1 MLRVSPLDNGD
12 NPFLCV
18 EPGTSFG
25 YLIRVPPDHPAVTFW
40 YDSHLH
46 GMVANRIAS
55 FSHHRGGAR
64 LKATITDR
72 RSPQRPPP
80 KHRRPDRI
88 SPDPYATRRA
98 RRPVAR
104 A

>member
-1 MLRVSPLDNGD
+1 MDNGD

-40 YDSHLH
+40 YHSHHH

-64 LKATITDR
+64 SKSDHDQLQELPKTTTET
-72 RSPQRPPP
+72 PPP
-80 KHRRPDRI
+80 RTHLAGPVH
-88 SPDPYATRRA
+88 ATRRA